1 MDYLKILDMTE
12 DEQLEAL
19 NNLWQN
25 RQLPEWFNLS
35 PDLNGK
41 IWMTVPNRHLLAD
54 LAFRLRD
61 EAVQLC
67 ISWEK
72 AKEDVW
78 VYVCHKKPDVEISYI
93 GFWTNLA
100 QPIHWIAAALI
111 ATAEEQND

>member
-1 MDYLKILDMTE
+1 MDYLKLLDMTE
-12 DEQLEAL
+12 QEQRKWLVL
-19 NNLWQN
+19 HHILKYKQP
-25 RQLPEWFNLS
+25 Q
-35 PDLNGK
+35 
-41 IWMTVPNRHLLAD
+41 PNQIRWESLAD

-100 QPIHWIAAALI
+100 KPIHWIVAALI
-111 ATAEEQND
+111 AKGDE